1 MCRAPEAH
9 EIFEVAARRPVLCR
23 HRPSTDKSATA
34 CRPSLPCDGRASTR
48 FVVQKHSHIH
58 PIARHTLRVSNHREP
73 SGWIDPN
80 DFCRNEHVC
89 FCARRGTCVAVG
101 RYASGVVAY
110 EWGVYCVNLGSARF
124 RLESPRWFLGS
135 SLNRQ
140 DRRQVRQTLCP
151 VCVFRFLGQSTLK
164 FSRSAR
170 R

>member
-1 MCRAPEAH
+1 MCSSVS
-9 EIFEVAARRPVLCR
+9 IIV
-23 HRPSTDKSATA
+23 
-34 CRPSLPCDGRASTR
+34 PCDGRASTR

-73 SGWIDPN
+73 SGWIDSN

-89 FCARRGTCVAVG
+89 FRVRQGTCVDYTTG
-101 RYASGVVAY
+101 DVAY
-110 EWGVYCVNLGSARF
+110 EWGAYWVNLGCARF
-124 RLESPRWFLGS
+124 RLRSPRWFLGS

-140 DRRQVRQTLCP
+140 ERRQVWQTLCP